1 MFCIQIQNVIWCGF
15 LYILPRV
22 PQISAFCSCLP
33 RAKGISDHLF
43 PLRQLSHELPCLD
56 GYRVILGGCRPGTVK
71 EERSTLLFNTRS
83 LTGLALL
90 IRARLAGRFSGI
102 YPCFSAYTSKGYFTQ
117 LIYVDS
123 RVGIQG
129 SHPCVLSTLL
139 SPKPHFFAFTF
150 ETGSH

>member
-1 MFCIQIQNVIWCGF
+1 MSFPVWMVTVSFSVAAGPEQSRRKGAPC
-15 LYILPRV
+15 
-22 PQISAFCSCLP
+22 CLTP
-33 RAKGISDHLF
+33 G
-43 PLRQLSHELPCLD
+43 LSLAWPCLLGLGWLAD
-56 GYRVILGGCRPGTVK
+56 SQGSTRV
-71 EERSTLLFNTRS
+71 S
-83 LTGLALL
+83 LPTQ
-90 IRARLAGRFSGI
+90 AGI
-102 YPCFSAYTSKGYFTQ
+102 TSKGYFTQ

>member
-1 MFCIQIQNVIWCGF
+1 MYVLYPNPECHLVWFCTFCLEFPKF
-15 LYILPRV
+15 LPFAPV
-22 PQISAFCSCLP
+22 FP
-33 RAKGISDHLF
+33 GLF